1 MLLSLIIEMK
11 ISELFENYGAEAHTA
26 MELAKE
32 LNQDINDLSEILA
45 SKSTISAGHPHNINS
60 LRKECE
66 NTLHEYQNLVA
77 KISGNTTSYIDR
89 VNPSNPY
96 LNKLIKIG
104 RAHV

>member
-60 LRKECE
+60 LRKNISELIRE
-66 NTLHEYQNLVA
+66 LRQLGYEYDP
-77 KISGNTTSYIDR
+77 TSPGMI
-89 VNPSNPY
+89 VKAPSR
-96 LNKLIKIG
+96 KF
-104 RAHV
+104 